1 MSEENDRGERLSAIG
16 RELVDIVSGRAP
28 TFDEQGRD
36 RYLLLLVERQ
46 RLIEE
51 AERQQG
57 GGK

>member
-16 RELVDIVSGRAP
+16 RELTDIISGRAP
-28 TFDEQGRD
+28 TFDEQGRN

-46 RLIEE
+46 RLLDE
-51 AERQQG
+51 AEGKQG